1 MPAAV
6 TARGVGADQV
16 YAGARKVA
24 AALLGLDREVA
35 QLVLKHFDQNELRL
49 VARLAADMGPLTSS
63 FLDDIYDELAR
74 EISTDSVDVIGDE
87 SRAETL
93 LSGVVPEEQLADI
106 MSDLR
111 GVSNEFVWRRL
122 ASMPE
127 KLIADYLLREHPQ
140 VSAIF
145 MMRVDPAFAARVVTE
160 WPAARRTDIMRR
172 FLAARPVSE
181 QVIRVIETTL
191 REDLFF
197 GGSSGASNELNAR
210 VAGIINQLEREQVN
224 EILVGI
230 EETEPAIA
238 AQLKSLVFSFEDIV
252 RLDQRARLIIFD
264 QVPTDRVILALRDV
278 DQSISEAILPCLSA
292 RTRRMVES
300 ELATGATPPKR
311 EIIAA
316 QRQIAET
323 VLRLSDQGLIDIAS
337 APTSPDGG

>member
-1 MPAAV
+1 MNAPV
-6 TARGVGADQV
+6 TAGGEGADQV
-16 YAGARKVA
+16 YTGARKVA
-24 AALLGLDREVA
+24 AALLGLDRDVA
-35 QLVLKHFDQNELRL
+35 QLVLKHFNENELRL
-49 VARLAADMGPLTSS
+49 VARLAADMGPVTSS
-63 FLDDIYDELAR
+63 FLDEIYDELAR

-87 SRAETL
+87 RRAETL

-122 ASMPE
+122 AALPE

-145 MMRVDPAFAARVVTE
+145 MMRVDSAFAARVVTE
-160 WPAARRTDIMRR
+160 WPAARRTEVMRR
-172 FLAARPVSE
+172 FLAAKPVSE
-181 QVIRVIETTL
+181 QVIRVIESAL

-197 GGSSGASNELNAR
+197 GVASGASNEINAR
-210 VAGIINQLEREQVN
+210 VAGIINQLERDQVN

-230 EETEPAIA
+230 GETEPAIA

-264 QVPTDRVILALRDV
+264 QVATDRVILALRDV
-278 DQSISEAILPCLSA
+278 DETIREAILPCLSA

-311 EIIAA
+311 EITAA

-323 VLRLSDQGLIDIAS
+323 VLRLADQGLIDIAT
-337 APTSPDGG
+337 APIALEGE